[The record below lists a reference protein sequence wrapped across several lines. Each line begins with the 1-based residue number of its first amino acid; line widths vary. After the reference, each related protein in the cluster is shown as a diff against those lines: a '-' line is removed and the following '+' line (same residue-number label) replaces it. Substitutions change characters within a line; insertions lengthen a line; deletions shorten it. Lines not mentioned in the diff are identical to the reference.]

1 MAGRWMGLA
10 FMTSLV
16 ELELMALMASR
27 ICHDLISPVG
37 AIANGIEILAEE
49 AGADGDADMRAQALD
64 LIAQSAET
72 AARRLTFCRMAFG
85 SAGGARAGLDTSE
98 LKRVS
103 VELLTGGRVSLD
115 WQIEPGL
122 MPRNAGKI
130 TLILISLA
138 ADGLA
143 RGGRVQVNAEALGQA
158 WRIQILAHAER
169 RTIHEHLPAAFS
181 GDLPLDLVDAKLAP
195 AVYAGAL
202 ARLSGQQIKVVE
214 HTQMTMFEAL
224 S

>member
-1 MAGRWMGLA
+1 
-10 FMTSLV
+10 MTSLV

-49 AGADGDADMRAQALD
+49 AGPNGDLDMRAQALD

-85 SAGGARAGLDTSE
+85 SAGGASAGLDTSE

-103 VELLTGGRVSLD
+103 TELLAGGRVSLD
-115 WQIEPGL
+115 WQIEAGL

-130 TLILISLA
+130 VLILVSLA
-138 ADGLA
+138 ADALA
-143 RGGRVQVNAEALGQA
+143 RGGRIQVNAQA
-158 WRIQILAHAER
+158 QGANWHIQILALAER
-169 RTIHEHLPAAFS
+169 RMIPEHLAAAFS
-181 GDLPLDLVDAKLAP
+181 GDLSLNLVDAKLAP

-202 ARLSGQQIKVVE
+202 ARLSGRQIKVVE
-214 HTQMTMFEAL
+214 QAQMTMFEAL

>member
-1 MAGRWMGLA
+1 
-10 FMTSLV
+10 MTSLV
-16 ELELMALMASR
+16 ELELLALMASR

-85 SAGGARAGLDTSE
+85 SAGGANAGLDANE

-103 VELLTGGRVSLD
+103 TELLAGGRVSLD
-115 WQIEPGL
+115 WQIQPGPL
-122 MPRNAGKI
+122 PRNAGKI
-130 TLILISLA
+130 VLILVSVA
-138 ADGLA
+138 ADCMA
-143 RGGRVQVNAEALGQA
+143 RGGRVQVNAQA
-158 WRIQILAHAER
+158 QGSSWHIQIAAHADR
-169 RTIHEHLPAAFS
+169 RTIHEHLAAAFT
-181 GDLPLDLVDAKLAP
+181 GDLSLDLVDAKLAP

-202 ARLSGQQIKVVE
+202 ARLSGKQIKVVE
-214 HTQMTMFEAL
+214 QAQMTMFEAL

>member
-1 MAGRWMGLA
+1 
-10 FMTSLV
+10 MTSLV
-16 ELELMALMASR
+16 ELELLALMASR

-85 SAGGARAGLDTSE
+85 SAGGANAGLDANE
-98 LKRVS
+98 LKRVAT
-103 VELLTGGRVSLD
+103 ELLAGGRVNLD
-115 WQIEPGL
+115 WQIQPGIL
-122 MPRNAGKI
+122 PRNTGKI
-130 TLILISLA
+130 VLILVSLA
-138 ADGLA
+138 ADCLA
-143 RGGRVQVNAEALGQA
+143 RGGRAQVNAQSQGSSWL
-158 WRIQILAHAER
+158 IQITAHAER
-169 RTIHEHLPAAFS
+169 RMIHEHLAAAFAGS
-181 GDLPLDLVDAKLAP
+181 LSLDLVDAKLAP

-202 ARLSGQQIKVVE
+202 ARLSGKQIKVVE
-214 HTQMTMFEAL
+214 QPQMTMFEAM

>member
-1 MAGRWMGLA
+1 
-10 FMTSLV
+10 MTSLV

-27 ICHDLISPVG
+27 ICHDLISPIG

-72 AARRLTFCRMAFG
+72 ASRRLTFCRMAFG
-85 SAGGARAGLDTSE
+85 SAGGASAGLDTGE

-103 VELLTGGRVSLD
+103 TELLAGGRVSLD
-115 WQIEPGL
+115 WQIQPGL

-130 TLILISLA
+130 TLILVSLA
-138 ADGLA
+138 ADCLA
-143 RGGRVQVNAEALGQA
+143 RGGRLQVNAQA
-158 WRIQILAHAER
+158 QGTIWRIQIIADAER
-169 RTIHEHLPAAFS
+169 RTVHENLAAAFS
-181 GDLPLDLVDAKLAP
+181 GGLPLDLVDAKLAP

-202 ARLSGQQIKVVE
+202 ARLSGQQIKVVDQA
-214 HTQMTMFEAL
+214 QMTMFEA
-224 S
+224 SS